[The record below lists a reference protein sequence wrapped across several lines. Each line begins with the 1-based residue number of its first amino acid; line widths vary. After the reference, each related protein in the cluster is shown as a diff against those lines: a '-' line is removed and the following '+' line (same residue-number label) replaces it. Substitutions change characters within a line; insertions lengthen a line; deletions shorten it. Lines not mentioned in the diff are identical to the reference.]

1 MSMPAARSVV
11 SYDYEAVRLRGRLLY
26 RTINDRRVAVATPH
40 RRPDLSGPELKLL
53 YAESGNCCAFPPC
66 RTILTRIDGST
77 GEAAH
82 IVAAERQG
90 PRGREPIDEVERDR
104 RASNRVLLCPTHHT
118 LVDSRPLVYTVEVLR
133 KLKLDHSARVSA
145 QSQGFEPVEVG
156 CQAERLQSSLL
167 PVVGLPAQVESASL
181 RDASLSEGDVA
192 RQLTYPP
199 ESRGLV
205 YPFIVRENRLWTFSR
220 LRQKAHPFV
229 KLLENDVESIDVTAL
244 ASTDEGHRRVIA
256 LLNRAIGR
264 HLGMRGVRFDR
275 EHQRYWFM
283 PDRDRDTG
291 DIRERS
297 YTYETKTGRNLS
309 RHVVHHAHRRSGE
322 AKEEWYHEAAR
333 LRFERFGPA
342 WFLTVRPEFHL
353 TSDGEMPMPS
363 HRIGRK
369 ITRKKSHLYN
379 DAYLDR
385 LWLWKHFLADG
396 GPRLAIKAGEQ
407 SILVDSLFA
416 TADVSWPGV
425 PGDSLLIKSERAAET
440 LFTLEDLVDEE
451 SDEDWWDDDDED
463 DIP

>member
-1 MSMPAARSVV
+1 
-11 SYDYEAVRLRGRLLY
+11 
-26 RTINDRRVAVATPH
+26 VATP
-40 RRPDLSGPELKLL
+40 RRRSDLSGPELKLL
-53 YAESGNCCAFPPC
+53 YAESGNRCAFPAC
-66 RTILTRIDGST
+66 GAVLTRLDVST
-77 GEAAH
+77 GEAVNLGEAAH

-90 PRGREPIDEVERDR
+90 PRGREPVDEAERDR
-104 RASNRVLLCPTHHT
+104 RASNRILLCPTHHT
-118 LVDSRPLVYTVEVLR
+118 LIDSRPLVYTVEVLR
-133 KLKLDHSARVSA
+133 QMKVDHGARVSA
-145 QSQGFEPVEVG
+145 ASQRVEPVEVA
-156 CQAERLQSSLL
+156 CQTERLQSSLL

-181 RDASLSEGDVA
+181 RNASLSEGDVA
-192 RQLTYPP
+192 RQLTYPSK
-199 ESRGLV
+199 SRGIV
-205 YPFIVRENRLWTFSR
+205 YPFIVREGRLWTFSR
-220 LRQKAHPFV
+220 LRQHAHPFA
-229 KLLENDVESIDVTAL
+229 KLVDSDVEAIDVADL
-244 ASTDEGHRRVIA
+244 ASTDEGHRRVVA
-256 LLNRAIGR
+256 LLNRGVGR

-291 DIRERS
+291 HIRERS

-322 AKEEWYHEAAR
+322 PKEEWYHEAAR

-353 TSDGEMPMPS
+353 TLDGETPMPS

-379 DAYLDR
+379 DGYLDR

-396 GPRLAIKAGEQ
+396 GPRLAIKTGEQ
-407 SILVDSLFA
+407 SVLVDSLFA

-440 LFTLEDLVDEE
+440 LFTLEDLADEE
-451 SDEDWWDDDDED
+451 TDEDWLDDDDED
-463 DIP
+463 DVA